1 MKVTGSQLVIG
12 GILLYLLLRKRNKP
26 TQLPPAPV
34 KPATLPQQGYT
45 AAPKTKAQ
53 QAPATGL
60 AGDWELNCYHQVI

>member
-26 TQLPPAPV
+26 AP
-34 KPATLPQQGYT
+34 LPQQGYT